1 MKKLFNNY
9 EKTIQKLSENYSPS
23 QSFFEKVTEFV
34 LKILIAFEKFYFSQ
48 SFENIV
54 TFFINVVTFFFENI
68 VTTKSKEKGD
78 DKEQRKEQDSINDV
92 FITADNLLIFEDHP
106 KHNPASAKPEKNKL
120 FKRGAIPTT
129 RIMWS

>member
-1 MKKLFNNY
+1 M
-9 EKTIQKLSENYSPS
+9 
-23 QSFFEKVTEFV
+23 TEFV

-48 SFENIV
+48 SFEN
-54 TFFINVVTFFFENI
+54 VVTFFFENI
-68 VTTKSKEKGD
+68 VTTKYKEKGD

-92 FITADNLLIFEDHP
+92 FITAGNLTIFEDHP

-120 FKRGAIPTT
+120 FKRGATPTT